1 MVIPSSLTQVAQIAV
16 QAIDASATISAGGT
30 GGASVFAGVVI
41 CEKGQPFE
49 LISIN
54 RKNWQAKLGKP
65 YHPSKGVIADPLRQ
79 VGDAVAGG
87 DGYVVRVVAAD
98 AKYPVLTARL
108 APAVKVVKAAKVAKE
123 AEGDQPELVAADT
136 AQMNT
141 SAVVFGTKPQLADGD
156 LFAIYPKDGDVSGRK
171 IEMLPIGGKAG
182 FFTLNLYEIDRL
194 GASFLQ
200 ETHEVSFDI
209 EAVDDMGQPAYIE
222 NRLESRSS
230 ALAITIKPGVDLS
243 AFPGATLSAFTGG
256 TLGDQG
262 EITAQQVAK
271 AIAVLRSAM
280 VGYTA
285 VLGLGVY
292 DSNSLAALAEVAE
305 ARRIDSFLDVPPS
318 ENYAGAVTFMEGMN
332 LNNHYAA
339 WYHFPYSAKDPYY
352 GGRAVWGISGIAFQ
366 AKAKGVA
373 KVAGAVG
380 GWHYS
385 PAGEDRGVI
394 NRRECQ
400 PLAGIGELD
409 EEAFYKARINKLG
422 LTSGGLLMI
431 DDAITSRSLNDY
443 LRFQHVSSVM
453 SSIARD
459 FYALAR
465 QIKHSPDGLTYDG
478 LHKGMTDILDGYATA
493 KALVPPRN
501 PDEDGESPY
510 VLTVEQDDFDLWT
523 VAWNVCVTG
532 TSRRIMGTPGL
543 IR

>member
-30 GGASVFAGVVI
+30 GGASVFAGVVVS
-41 CEKGQPFE
+41 EKGQPFE
-49 LISIN
+49 LINVN
-54 RKNWQAKLGKP
+54 RKNWQTKLGKP
-65 YHPSKGVIADPLRQ
+65 YHPSKGAIADPLRQ
-79 VGDAVAGG
+79 VGDAVLGG

-108 APAVKVVKAAKVAKE
+108 APVVKAVKATKE
-123 AEGDQPELVAADT
+123 AEGKQAEPLAAPT

-141 SAVVFGTKPQLADGD
+141 SAVVFGTTPPLAAGD

-171 IEMLPIGGKAG
+171 IEMLPIEGKDG

-194 GASFLQ
+194 GTSFLQ
-200 ETHEVSFDI
+200 ESHEVSFDI
-209 EAVDDMGQPAYIE
+209 EAVDDMGQSAYIE
-222 NRLESRSS
+222 NRLGAGSA
-230 ALAITIKPGVDLS
+230 ALAITIKAGADLS

-256 TLGDQG
+256 TLGDQN
-262 EITAQQVAK
+262 EIGAEQVAK

-285 VLGLGVY
+285 ILGLGVY
-292 DSNSLAALAEVAE
+292 DTDSLAALAEVAE
-305 ARRIDSFLDVPPS
+305 ARRIDAFLDVPPS
-318 ENYAGAVTFMEGMN
+318 QNYAGAVSFMEGMN
-332 LNNHYAA
+332 INNHYAA

-352 GGRAVWGISGIAFQ
+352 SGGRAVWGISGIAFQ
-366 AKAKGVA
+366 AKAMGVA
-373 KVAGAVG
+373 KVSGSVG

-385 PAGEDRGVI
+385 PAGEERGVI

-422 LTSGGLLMI
+422 LTGSGLLMI
-431 DDAITSRSLNDY
+431 DDAITSRTTNDY

-453 SSIARD
+453 SAIARD

-478 LHKGMTDILDGYATA
+478 LHKGMTDVLDGFVTSG
-493 KALVPPRN
+493 ALVKPRN

-510 VLTVEQDDFDLWT
+510 VLHVEQDEFDQWT

-532 TSRRIMGTPGL
+532 TARRILGTPGL